1 MSLLKTGACFT
12 AELEL
17 NCPTIVA
24 CIAALPT
31 GPVAAPGTL
40 VLGADGQYHA
50 LPAVADAPIP
60 CAEVQAC
67 VASLPI
73 GADAVFGTTVLLGN
87 DGQYHALPSPSA
99 AATDCAA
106 VAACIAAL
114 PVGPTAVF
122 GTTAVLGADGQYHAL
137 PVPAAAAVTFATP
150 AQTIAGTSAVLAVNP
165 ADLYARENIAAQ
177 TGLGLVLSAIPAPT
191 AAQSVWGVNTLGETL
206 HYAPGLGWKIVAAF
220 YGSQVEQPAGVI
232 PTPASAWTTA
242 VSLVVPRAGRVVVT
256 AHVVVDSAAHYAHAG
271 GLSINGIVKTAS
283 NSLDI
288 GPSGTPTF
296 LAGGSSPYQSSSTNS
311 VTSWTG
317 DVSAGTVI
325 ATQGITIGST
335 GQLRIANLEYTYLN

>member
-24 CIAALPT
+24 CVAALPT
-31 GPVAAPGTL
+31 GPVASPGTL

-50 LPAVADAPIP
+50 LP
-60 CAEVQAC
+60 
-67 VASLPI
+67 PI

-122 GTTAVLGADGQYHAL
+122 GTTALLGADGQYHAL
-137 PVPAAAAVTFATP
+137 PIPAAAAVTFATP

-206 HYAPGLGWKIVAAF
+206 HYAPGLGWQIVNKYFHSTQSVDAA
-220 YGSQVEQPAGVI
+220 AAI
-232 PTPASAWTTA
+232 PIAANIVTPISSFVA
-242 VSLVVPRAGRVVVT
+242 PRAGLVAVT
-256 AHVVVDSAAHYAHAG
+256 AQVTTTSPTCQSQAG
-271 GLSINGIVKTAS
+271 GITVSGVLVAFDNTSAYDLVGTAGAS
-283 NSLDI
+283 MEARGNN
-288 GPSGTPTF
+288 
-296 LAGGSSPYQSSSTNS
+296 ASTAWYGR
-311 VTSWTG
+311 VA
-317 DVSAGTVI
+317 AGTVI
-325 ATQGITIGST
+325 SSAGVIIGSSGT
-335 GQLRIANLEYTYLN
+335 AYGTLTVTYLGD